1 VTGWLRAWWSRVVSG
16 LAITAVAA
24 VTGVIS
30 YLHIYELTLALHQP
44 PMVARLM
51 PFGVDGLIVVGS
63 VVLLQAGGW
72 LGWTATA
79 PGVAIS
85 LFANIESGIR
95 YGWLAACWAG
105 VPAASFFL
113 SMFVLERWLAAQ
125 ARQPD
130 DSSQPALTQVALDPE
145 QAAQNALRAT
155 TAAGNPLS
163 GRQLA
168 DRFGLNRAQVAS
180 VRSVILAETNGH
192 GREVTSGDG

>member
-130 DSSQPALTQVALDPE
+130 DSSQPALTQVALDAK

-180 VRSVILAETNGH
+180 VQQSCSPSRTGTG
-192 GREVTSGDG
+192 GR

>member
-130 DSSQPALTQVALDPE
+130 DSSQPALTQVALDAK